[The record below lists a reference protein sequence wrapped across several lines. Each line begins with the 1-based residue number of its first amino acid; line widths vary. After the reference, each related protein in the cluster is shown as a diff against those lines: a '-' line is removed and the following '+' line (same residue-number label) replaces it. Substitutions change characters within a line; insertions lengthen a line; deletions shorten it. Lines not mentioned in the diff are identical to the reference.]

1 MAGSVGMGIVVQW
14 LWKAMDGNHARGME
28 WVMEFL
34 QTWVRR
40 EFRAMFLSPSSFN
53 TVNLFQ
59 FPEFPSQQLK
69 SRLLKAATVQN
80 LWVGRRNQKLMDF
93 TTGILLPLI
102 LGGVGIF
109 TILRLVRRIQARAYL
124 KDAVVVITGATSGLG
139 KECAKAF
146 HAAGSQLVLC
156 GRSGERLQDVLQE
169 LSAATDPLKNAHKH
183 HVVVFDLSDIN
194 AVVSAAK
201 EILSCVDRV
210 DILIN
215 NAGISFRGTIAE
227 TVIEVDRKVMETN
240 YFGPVALTK
249 ALLPAM
255 IKRRKG
261 HIVTISSVQGKISIP
276 FRSAYAASK
285 HATQAFFDCLRAE
298 VERFNI
304 EVTVV
309 CPGYIQTNLSL
320 NAVTSDGSQYGVM
333 DKSTREGKT
342 AADVARLVLD
352 AVGEKRKEVLVGL
365 GFLPALAVYLRPL
378 CPNVFFTFMARRARK
393 EKKDKES

>member
-1 MAGSVGMGIVVQW
+1 MRVA
-14 LWKAMDGNHARGME
+14 
-28 WVMEFL
+28 
-34 QTWVRR
+34 
-40 EFRAMFLSPSSFN
+40 
-53 TVNLFQ
+53 
-59 FPEFPSQQLK
+59 
-69 SRLLKAATVQN
+69 
-80 LWVGRRNQKLMDF
+80 RRNQKLMDF
-93 TTGILLPLI
+93 TTGILLPL
-102 LGGVGIF
+102 LFGGAGIF

-169 LSAATDPLKNAHKH
+169 LSAAADPLKNGHKH
-183 HVVVFDLSDIN
+183 HMVVFDLSDIK

-201 EILSCVDRV
+201 EILSCVDHV

-215 NAGISFRGTIAE
+215 NAGISYRGTIIE

-309 CPGYIQTNLSL
+309 SPGYIQTNLSL
-320 NAVTSDGSQYGVM
+320 NAVTSDGSQYGGEAKVL
-333 DKSTREGKT
+333 KT
-342 AADVARLVLD
+342 QAKDRISLLHHANCPLKQKHQPVTNVPSNTYKIYAYWNKNYPVETNYRYIVIQP
-352 AVGEKRKEVLVGL
+352 VGSAFKACQQSKD
-365 GFLPALAVYLRPL
+365 
-378 CPNVFFTFMARRARK
+378 NVK
-393 EKKDKES
+393 EKGQEKQL

>member
-1 MAGSVGMGIVVQW
+1 MGV
-14 LWKAMDGNHARGME
+14 A
-28 WVMEFL
+28 
-34 QTWVRR
+34 
-40 EFRAMFLSPSSFN
+40 
-53 TVNLFQ
+53 
-59 FPEFPSQQLK
+59 
-69 SRLLKAATVQN
+69 
-80 LWVGRRNQKLMDF
+80 RRNQKFMDF

-109 TILRLVRRIQARAYL
+109 TILRLVRKIQARAYL

-156 GRSGERLQDVLQE
+156 GRSGERLRDVLRE
-169 LSAATDPLKNAHKH
+169 LSAAADPLKNAHKH

-201 EILSCVDRV
+201 EILSCVDHV

-215 NAGISFRGTIAE
+215 NAGISYRGTITE

-352 AVGEKRKEVLVGL
+352 AVGERRKEVLPGV

-378 CPNVFFTFMARRARK
+378 CPTVFFTLMARRARK
-393 EKKDKES
+393 EKKEKES

>member
-1 MAGSVGMGIVVQW
+1 
-14 LWKAMDGNHARGME
+14 
-28 WVMEFL
+28 
-34 QTWVRR
+34 
-40 EFRAMFLSPSSFN
+40 
-53 TVNLFQ
+53 
-59 FPEFPSQQLK
+59 
-69 SRLLKAATVQN
+69 
-80 LWVGRRNQKLMDF
+80 MDF

-156 GRSGERLQDVLQE
+156 GRSGERLQDVLRE
-169 LSAATDPLKNAHKH
+169 LSAAADPLKNAHKH

-194 AVVSAAK
+194 AVVSAAE
-201 EILSCVDRV
+201 EILSCVDHV

-215 NAGISFRGTIAE
+215 NAGISYRGTITE

-304 EVTVV
+304 DVTVV

-333 DKSTREGKT
+333 DKSTSEGKT

-352 AVGEKRKEVLVGL
+352 AVGERRKEVLLGL

-378 CPNVFFTFMARRARK
+378 CPAVFFTLMARRARK
-393 EKKDKES
+393 EKKDKQS

>member
-1 MAGSVGMGIVVQW
+1 MGV
-14 LWKAMDGNHARGME
+14 
-28 WVMEFL
+28 
-34 QTWVRR
+34 T
-40 EFRAMFLSPSSFN
+40 
-53 TVNLFQ
+53 
-59 FPEFPSQQLK
+59 
-69 SRLLKAATVQN
+69 
-80 LWVGRRNQKLMDF
+80 RRNQKLMDF

-146 HAAGSQLVLC
+146 HSAGSQLVLC

-169 LSAATDPLKNAHKH
+169 LSAAADPLKNAHKH

-201 EILSCVDRV
+201 EILSCVDHV

-215 NAGISFRGTIAE
+215 NAGISYRGTITE

-320 NAVTSDGSQYGVM
+320 NAITSDGSQYGVM
-333 DKSTREGKT
+333 DKSTSEGKT

-352 AVGEKRKEVLVGL
+352 AVGEKRKEVLLGL
-365 GFLPALAVYLRPL
+365 GFLPTLAVYLRPL
-378 CPNVFFTFMARRARK
+378 CPTVFFTLMARRACK

>member
-1 MAGSVGMGIVVQW
+1 
-14 LWKAMDGNHARGME
+14 
-28 WVMEFL
+28 
-34 QTWVRR
+34 
-40 EFRAMFLSPSSFN
+40 
-53 TVNLFQ
+53 
-59 FPEFPSQQLK
+59 
-69 SRLLKAATVQN
+69 
-80 LWVGRRNQKLMDF
+80 MDF

-156 GRSGERLQDVLQE
+156 GRSGERLQDVLRE
-169 LSAATDPLKNAHKH
+169 LSAAADPLKNAHKH

-194 AVVSAAK
+194 AVVSAAE
-201 EILSCVDRV
+201 EILSCVDHV

-215 NAGISFRGTIAE
+215 NAGISYRGTITE

-276 FRSAYAASK
+276 FRSA
-285 HATQAFFDCLRAE
+285 C
-298 VERFNI
+298 
-304 EVTVV
+304 
-309 CPGYIQTNLSL
+309 
-320 NAVTSDGSQYGVM
+320 
-333 DKSTREGKT
+333 KS
-342 AADVARLVLD
+342 RL
-352 AVGEKRKEVLVGL
+352 
-365 GFLPALAVYLRPL
+365 PLRPL
-378 CPNVFFTFMARRARK
+378 VVCVAFKDQIFLTCAVFTSLIRRFNPLELGRCTAHLKHRGNSGGLG
-393 EKKDKES
+393 KKLPVGCC